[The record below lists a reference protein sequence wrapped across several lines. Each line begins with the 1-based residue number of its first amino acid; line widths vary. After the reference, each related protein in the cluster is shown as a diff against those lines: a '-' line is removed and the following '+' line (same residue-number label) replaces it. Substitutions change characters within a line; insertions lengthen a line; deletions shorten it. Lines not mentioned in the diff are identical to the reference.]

1 MFASACGP
9 DQRTIV
15 YDADEDKAR
24 IGLTG
29 ARRGIFGR
37 VASRLSLTSSDT
49 KQESDS
55 SLADQWLDFL
65 VQQAE
70 AADAAEAAAKGAA
83 NSRSLGDVSEP
94 APTIQ
99 HNWNS
104 MQNPIQSGTS

>member
-1 MFASACGP
+1 MLALP

-15 YDADEDKAR
+15 YNADEDKSR

-29 ARRGIFGR
+29 APRGIFGR
-37 VASRLSLTSSDT
+37 VAGRLSLTSSDT
-49 KQESDS
+49 KQESDT

-70 AADAAEAAAKGAA
+70 AADAAEAAAAAKGAA
-83 NSRSLGDVSEP
+83 NSRSLADVSEL

-104 MQNPIQSGTS
+104 MSNPIQSGP